1 MMPGKYPISS
11 EQLNALIDN
20 QLDADEK
27 SSILEAI
34 NQDPELNQ
42 RVSALRQVREMVKH
56 GYDQVPAPTRRG
68 ATHSDHGWWTRG
80 IAAGLL
86 LGMGVLLGWHGFERD
101 YGNESML
108 QVMYLDDDK
117 AFQTADFNT
126 TEAVR
131 ANKKFLL
138 HISSEDPVRIEQAL
152 NTVERIL
159 SAEGNNTSLSVVANS
174 GGLTLLRADVSP
186 FAERVRELQLQFDTL
201 TFLACRTA
209 IDKLKQEQNIEVKL
223 LPGVTTTPN
232 ALDEILTRL
241 RQGWVYISA

>member
-1 MMPGKYPISS
+1 MPGKYPISD

-42 RVSALRQVREMVKH
+42 RVSALRQVREIVKH
-56 GYDQVPAPTRRG
+56 GYDQIQAPTHCG
-68 ATHSDHGWWTRG
+68 TTLSGHGGWVRG
-80 IAAGLL
+80 IAASLL
-86 LGMGVLLGWHGFERD
+86 LGVGMLLGW
-101 YGNESML
+101 YGLGMDFSNESTVR
-108 QVMYLDDDK
+108 VMYLDDDK
-117 AFQTADFNT
+117 AFQTADLNT

-131 ANKKFLL
+131 SNKNFLL
-138 HISSEDPVRIEQAL
+138 HISSEDPARIERAL
-152 NTVERIL
+152 DMAEQLLN
-159 SAEGNNTSLSVVANS
+159 AEGNNISLSIVANS
-174 GGLTLLRADVSP
+174 GGLNLLRADVSP
-186 FAERVRELQLQFDTL
+186 FAERVRDLQLQFDAL

-209 IDKLKQEQNIEVKL
+209 IDRLKQEKNIEVEL
-223 LPGVTTTPN
+223 LPGVETTPN